1 MSEKRAKAALKAYYK
16 PCVTNCQCPACRTV
30 ESIIAA
36 DPDVVRA
43 RWRLGDMAA
52 KSGRAKE
59 EQGDFGTFA
68 AGRKSAFDEASQWL
82 ERVFGFRLTDEPPGW
97 VWADDGFQDP
107 EQWDKPDCMP

>member
-1 MSEKRAKAALKAYYK
+1 
-16 PCVTNCQCPACRTV
+16 
-30 ESIIAA
+30 
-36 DPDVVRA
+36 
-43 RWRLGDMAA
+43 MAA